1 MKEAHGKVPVTLLT
15 GFLGAGKTTRLNRTL
30 SEGKS
35 RIAVIENEIG
45 ALGVDGSLVANA
57 HTEADGVIELA
68 NGCLC
73 CSAEVDLVAALEAL
87 IRRHQLRP
95 LDRIIIE
102 TTGLA
107 DLGPVISLLEDKTD
121 PMAEDLYLDGT
132 VAVVDLCSFRR
143 WVGTGDGPIQSWSSG
158 FGMSSSQAQ
167 PAVGPGRLAALR
179 SFWRQVAFADQLIL
193 SKADQVTTT
202 KDMWE
207 AGEPAIK
214 ILQGVNPVAEII
226 FEEEIRPLPA
236 PRGPQTSGRGEC
248 LGCLPPA
255 FQSPQAAHLEGVGC
269 TTLQLPGLLFQ
280 EDGLLRWARQLLQVP
295 KENLEVWRIKGL
307 LAVEGRGLM
316 LLQGTG
322 DQVNLDPWPEA
333 VKVPF
338 VVCIGEKGRLQKADL
353 EASLASCATATP
365 QLQ

>member
-45 ALGVDGSLVANA
+45 ALGVDGTLVANA

-73 CSAEVDLVAALEAL
+73 CTAEVDLVAALEAL

-95 LDRIIIE
+95 LDWIIIE

-132 VAVVDLCSFRR
+132 VTVVDLCSFRR
-143 WVGTGDGPIQSWSSG
+143 WAGTGDGPIQSWSSG
-158 FGMSSSQAQ
+158 FGTASSQAQ

-202 KDMWE
+202 KDLRE
-207 AGEPAIK
+207 AADSAIK
-214 ILQGVNPVAEII
+214 ILQGVNPVAKII

-236 PRGPQTSGRGEC
+236 PRALQRSGQSFEC
-248 LGCLPPA
+248 LGTLPTA

-280 EDGLLRWARQLLQVP
+280 EDGLLRWAKQLLMQ
-295 KENLEVWRIKGL
+295 ENLEVWRIKGL

-316 LLQGTG
+316 LLQGAG
-322 DQVNLDPWPEA
+322 DQVTLDLWPEA

-353 EASLASCATATP
+353 EASLAPCATATP

>member
-57 HTEADGVIELA
+57 HSEADGVIELA

-87 IRRHQLRP
+87 IGRHQLSP

-132 VAVVDLCSFRR
+132 VTVVDLCSFRR
-143 WVGTGDGPIQSWSSG
+143 WAGTGDGPIQSWCSG
-158 FGMSSSQAQ
+158 FGTPSPQAQ
-167 PAVGPGRLAALR
+167 PALGPGRLSALR

-193 SKADQVTTT
+193 SKADQVAKTQS
-202 KDMWE
+202 DLRE
-207 AGEPAIK
+207 AGDPAIK

-226 FEEEIRPLPA
+226 FEEEIRPLPP
-236 PRGPQTSGRGEC
+236 PRGLQSSGRGLEC
-248 LGCLPPA
+248 LGFLPTA

-280 EDGLLRWARQLLQVP
+280 EEGLLRWARKLLTQ
-295 KENLEVWRIKGL
+295 VWRIKGL

-316 LLQGTG
+316 LLQGAG